1 MNYDR
6 VPNSL
11 KWMLTT
17 SFFHAGYE
25 ALLVNEL
32 RYLQL
37 VERKFGLDIQVP
49 SATSKLIILLL
60 FLLPSFLP
68 KRLICEI
75 VFYSPLIIRFPR
87 ASILVARYCFDGD
100 CVWVVY
106 SVELSCFGILG
117 QGATMIFENR
127 MVRGIKKQGR
137 RSEEVGD
144 AAILSL
150 CGHVRKV
157 FVFVV

>member
-49 SATSKLIILLL
+49 SATSKLIHPPPPLLS
-60 FLLPSFLP
+60 SFLP
-68 KRLICEI
+68 PFLSKEADLYNSCFTVLSSFGFHAQAFWWPDIALMAI
-75 VFYSPLIIRFPR
+75 VFGSFTMLSY
-87 ASILVARYCFDGD
+87 LVLEF
-100 CVWVVY
+100 WVK
-106 SVELSCFGILG
+106 E
-117 QGATMIFENR
+117 
-127 MVRGIKKQGR
+127 R
-137 RSEEVGD
+137 R
-144 AAILSL
+144 
-150 CGHVRKV
+150 
-157 FVFVV
+157 

>member
-6 VPNSL
+6 VPKSL

-60 FLLPSFLP
+60 FFFLP
-68 KRLICEI
+68 KRLICIIPVFTVLSSFGFHAQAFWWPDIALMAI
-75 VFYSPLIIRFPR
+75 VFGSFTVLSY
-87 ASILVARYCFDGD
+87 LVLEF
-100 CVWVVY
+100 WVK
-106 SVELSCFGILG
+106 E
-117 QGATMIFENR
+117 
-127 MVRGIKKQGR
+127 R
-137 RSEEVGD
+137 R
-144 AAILSL
+144 
-150 CGHVRKV
+150 
-157 FVFVV
+157 